1 MVQREPALN
10 QQVGQAVELE
20 IRPGAAANAR
30 VTFVI
35 VLAVAIAA
43 TLIFLITG
51 GGRKLFSPQT
61 TLTTLVPSAAGAVVG
76 SEVRLSGIPI
86 GNVIKVDLSGLM
98 DPQRVV
104 RIDMKVDESFLKNI
118 PADSQTVITEDTL
131 VGDQFVSIEE
141 GKSPIPVAED
151 ATLPSEP
158 VKQAADQANLIKVLQ
173 SELVQVDELV
183 TQMSSPDSA
192 VGEFVLGSK
201 EYDQLLMRLNAFD
214 RALHS
219 FVGPESQIG
228 PALFSQTLYSNIRN
242 YAMNVDKTLASIQS
256 GEGTA
261 GRLFANDAQYND
273 FLRDLRDLHKSLT
286 SASAA
291 GLLHDDAAYRR
302 VKAVIAQTDGLISA
316 FNSGKLLRDQ
326 QLYDS
331 LNGTLRDLEKLLAD
345 LKAHPQKYLRYKI
358 D

>member
-1 MVQREPALN
+1 MAAREST
-10 QQVGQAVELE
+10 VELE

-30 VTFVI
+30 VTLVI
-35 VLAVAIAA
+35 VIAAAIAA

-61 TLTTLVPSAAGAVVG
+61 TLTTLVPNAAGAVVG

-86 GNVIKVDLSGLM
+86 GNVTKVDLSGLM

-104 RIDMKVDESFLKNI
+104 RIDMKVDAGFLKNI

-141 GKSPIPVAED
+141 GKSPVPVSED

-158 VKQAADQANLIKVLQ
+158 VKQAADQANLIKILQ
-173 SELVQVDELV
+173 NELVQVDDLV
-183 TQMSSPDSA
+183 TQMSSPNTV
-192 VGEFVLGSK
+192 VGEFVLGSN

-219 FVGPESQIG
+219 FVGPDSRIG
-228 PALFSQTLYSNIRN
+228 PALFSQTLYSDIRK
-242 YAMNVDKTLASIQS
+242 YVLNVDKTLASIQN
-256 GEGTA
+256 GEGAA
-261 GRLFANDAQYND
+261 GRLFANDGQYND
-273 FLRDLRDLHKSLT
+273 FLRDLRDLRKSL
-286 SASAA
+286 ADARA
-291 GLLHDDAAYRR
+291 NGLLHDDDAYRR
-302 VKAVIAQTDGLISA
+302 IRSVLSQADGLIAA
-316 FNSGKLLRDQ
+316 FNTGRLVRDR

-331 LNGTLRDLEKLLAD
+331 LNGTLRDLEKTLGD
-345 LKAHPQKYLRYKI
+345 VKAHPQNYLRYKI